1 MPGAGGRVSG
11 TAVWTPASNQL
22 AITLTV
28 PGGLSSS
35 APADSVSVTL
45 PSGLFSGT
53 PALSGSEYSGSPTLS
68 GQFVLTKITN
78 SIAAAG
84 STTITITGMTVSSN
98 AYSISKQLTV
108 KTSKDINLVGINISG
123 IL

>member
-11 TAVWTPASNQL
+11 TAVWAPDSNQL

-35 APADSVSVTL
+35 SPADIVTITL

-53 PALSGSEYSGSPTLS
+53 PVLSGTDYTGTPSVSAP
-68 GQFVLTKITN
+68 FPLTKIT
-78 SIAAAG
+78 SSVAAAG
-84 STTITITGMTVSSN
+84 STTITITGMTLSPS

-108 KTSKDINLVGINISG
+108 KTTKDINTVGIPISG
-123 IL
+123 IT